1 VNWRTKTANAKYP
14 RSAGSVVPF
23 ALPPNRL
30 DYGLPL
36 LLLAEALLLATPSI
50 GFFGGVE
57 REFVQLAIQLMSKHR
72 GVKAGPFEIRPAEDS
87 TAMIG

>member
-1 VNWRTKTANAKYP
+1 MNCRTETANAKYP
-14 RSAGSVVPF
+14 RSAGAVVPF
-23 ALPPNRL
+23 TLPPNRP

-57 REFVQLAIQLMSKHR
+57 REFVQLEHLANLDLAVLITV
-72 GVKAGPFEIRPAEDS
+72 GNIRQID
-87 TAMIG
+87 